1 MQDKKTKQ
9 INYPS
14 CVYKISIKCDC
25 VNTGL
30 TFNNEPVKARFS
42 LVVEFN
48 QSNHQSRKEKAPEEI
63 IVLLK
68 NPSLATEKNS
78 DRTINKVIN
87 DFYNTKYINVSKIT
101 FMNVFPFYITDS
113 RKLSI
118 FDNEMKNK
126 EQNEKNKYEAILDRN
141 LNKIKNI
148 INNADVK
155 PKIICAYGK
164 GIGNK
169 DNLKKIEDLLES
181 YPSEKLNSFNSDE
194 SVPLHPQRLPID
206 PDKPIKEFKIKSK
219 KDQAKK

>member
-1 MQDKKTKQ
+1 MQYKKTKQ

-14 CVYKISIKCDC
+14 CVYKDSIKCDC

-42 LVVEFN
+42 LVVEFK
-48 QSNHQSRKEKAPEEI
+48 QSNHHSHKERAPEEL

-68 NPSLATEKNS
+68 NPSRATEKNS

-87 DFYNTKYINVSKIT
+87 DLYNTKYINVSKIT
-101 FMNVFPFYITDS
+101 FINVFPFYITDS

-126 EQNEKNKYEAILDRN
+126 ELDEKKEYKDILDKN
-141 LNKIKNI
+141 LNKIENI
-148 INNADVK
+148 INNTDVK

-169 DNLKKIEDLLES
+169 DNLKKIEILLQA
-181 YPSEKLNSFNSDE
+181 YPSDKLKSFNTDK

-206 PDKPIKEFKIKSK
+206 PDKPIKKFIINCK

>member
-1 MQDKKTKQ
+1 MQDKNVKQ
-9 INYPS
+9 INYPN
-14 CVYKISIKCDC
+14 CVSKIDCDC
-25 VNTGL
+25 KYTDLN
-30 TFNNEPVKARFS
+30 FNNEPVKARFS
-42 LVVEFN
+42 LVVEFK
-48 QSNHQSRKEKAPEEI
+48 QSNHHSHKERAPEEL

-68 NPSLATEKNS
+68 NPSRATEKNS

-87 DFYNTKYINVSKIT
+87 DLYNTEYINVSKIT
-101 FMNVFPFYITDS
+101 FINVFPFYITDS

-126 EQNEKNKYEAILDRN
+126 EQNEKNKYEAILDKN

-148 INNADVK
+148 INNIDVK

-169 DNLKKIEDLLES
+169 DNLEKIEGLLEA
-181 YPSEKLNSFNSDE
+181 YPSDKLKSFNTDK

-206 PDKPIKEFKIKSK
+206 PDKPIKKFKIKSK